1 MRIVFIGAGN
11 LASSLAPVIQ
21 RAGHQIV
28 QVYSR
33 TMTSACALATAVGAE
48 AVTDFNQITTD
59 AELYMVALKDSV
71 LEASVSEICRGRYN
85 KTFIHTAGSVDM
97 KVFSSWTAHYG
108 VLYPMQTFSRQR
120 VVEMSHVPC
129 FLEAND
135 AATLSKLHALCAGVS
150 NQVYELSSESRKYL
164 HLAAVFACNF
174 SNHCYAMAA
183 EMLQQH
189 QIPFSVMLPLI
200 DETALKVHELH
211 PAKAQ
216 TGPAVRYDEQII
228 RKQLNLLESMPQLR
242 AIYDLM
248 SKDIHRTA
256 EEI

>member
-11 LASSLAPVIQ
+11 LASSLAPAVQ

-33 TMTSACALATAVGAE
+33 TMTSARALATVLGAE
-48 AVTDFNQITTD
+48 AVTDFNLITTD
-59 AELYMVALKDSV
+59 AELYIVALKDSA

-85 KTFIHTAGSVDM
+85 KTFIHTAGSVDI
-97 KVFSSWTAHYG
+97 KVFSSFAAHYG

-120 VVEMSHVPC
+120 VVDMSQVPC

-135 AATLSKLHALCAGVS
+135 ATTLRKLHALCEGIS
-150 NQVYELSSESRKYL
+150 SQVFELSSENRKYL

-183 EMLQQH
+183 EILHRQ
-189 QIPFSVMLPLI
+189 QIPFNVMLPLI

-211 PAKAQ
+211 PANAQ

-228 RKQLNLLESMPQLR
+228 RKQLDLLESMPQLR
-242 AIYDLM
+242 NIYNWM